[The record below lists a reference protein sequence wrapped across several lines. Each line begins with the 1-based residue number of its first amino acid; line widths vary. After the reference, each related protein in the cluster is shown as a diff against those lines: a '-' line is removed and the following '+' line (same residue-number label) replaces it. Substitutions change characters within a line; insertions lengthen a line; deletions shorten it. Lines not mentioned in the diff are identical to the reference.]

1 MRCLSSW
8 DIFKPMNL
16 NYVKK
21 KTTALSV
28 WTLRDNFST
37 LEQYTSMYLFSF
49 FAISMFLFSFDNLV
63 SLRFAPLPLSTCNI
77 LHQPKRKKKQQP
89 LFRAISPL
97 PSVHFCVGF
106 WEGEKKSRGGR
117 GKWNGCFP
125 SNMWPLLSS
134 QLKIIWVYRPVDGWL
149 VRTSSSSSRGESLC
163 WWLAEGKLW
172 ASNWKH
178 DIWAI

>member
-16 NYVKK
+16 NYVEKNP
-21 KTTALSV
+21 TALSV

-37 LEQYTSMYLFSF
+37 LEQYTSIYLFFFLQYPCSF
-49 FAISMFLFSFDNLV
+49 LVLTTLSLFDSHLFLSPPVIVYISPSEKNLYFV
-63 SLRFAPLPLSTCNI
+63 HS
-77 LHQPKRKKKQQP
+77 P
-89 LFRAISPL
+89 LFPLFISVL
-97 PSVHFCVGF
+97 GF
-106 WEGEKKSRGGR
+106 GKEKKNQEGGR
-117 GKWNGCFP
+117 GKRNGCFP

-149 VRTSSSSSRGESLC
+149 VRTSSSSSGGKSLC

-178 DIWAI
+178 DIWAL